1 MVENLQGINILPLK
15 CTTEFI
21 SQYPPTYSSC
31 GKVKQ
36 SRWFA
41 PSVRISRPDS
51 GLVVG
56 VVLEVVK
63 GETLVEDRVAR
74 EVVDGEMAVGEPLAR
89 LVQPNTLSK
98 EEENVK
104 LSLDS

>member
-1 MVENLQGINILPLK
+1 MVENLQGRNILTLK
-15 CTTEFI
+15 GTTKFVNKC
-21 SQYPPTYSSC
+21 PPTYPSC

-41 PSVRISRPDS
+41 PSMRVSRPDS

-56 VVLEVVK
+56 VGLEVVK

-89 LVQPNTLSK
+89 LVQPSALSHQ
-98 EEENVK
+98 EEEVK
-104 LSLDS
+104 LRLD